1 MMSNK
6 ICLAFDVGTTNS
18 AISVMKNGRITEITI
33 PGEGSQ
39 LQSAVYWPDGEK
51 PKVGR
56 SAFRA
61 GYKSPEFLHT
71 HFKRRMYDEPR
82 APVYGGH
89 TAIELTAEI
98 IRELVKVACKSDPE
112 IQQHLVGTKPRQD
125 LVVCVTHPASYGIQ
139 QTDDLREAGRLA
151 GIEIDHFM
159 PEPAAAGYRLLEE
172 YQHLVLQH
180 NYLVVVDVGGG
191 TSDCIV
197 HRWIQGILNTVVGAT
212 GDNYLGGDNIT
223 GVIFVHIANKLKLP
237 LEGCFDE
244 RRGLN
249 LAHPSLNSDKKR
261 RAAIEIWLA
270 AADLKQQLSTSD
282 HASAFISGRSGP
294 EELTLTSAEYD
305 ELTAQFGQSYRNAI
319 SGLLGD
325 SGLSF
330 ADIHHVALAG
340 GSAMARGILQ
350 HTAEVTGKPADE
362 IWISSSASHVVA
374 SGAAIACYRNENS
387 DTHIGRGLGIRVAA
401 GGNGNKYY
409 TNKMIVPTN
418 TIIKSTG
425 EIYRATGQRLVSTGG
440 ILRLRIQFVEA
451 KAAVF
456 VPKPEPGIP
465 SLLDD
470 SEVNRL
476 REVIHDLDVPAGE
489 HEVHVG
495 FSICAG
501 STNYQLAFADS
512 QLEGVSGRLE
522 SESTVDEPEMSYQPI
537 DLAILLDISGSMKD
551 GKLENAALAIE
562 NVINQTVDTD
572 VRTAV
577 VTFGHQTGLLSTFGT
592 PQADIIHAVQRLSPG
607 GGTLMTEALEIA
619 RDELRAQNT
628 GAHRLAI
635 LVTDGYPNSP
645 ESAESAAAEL
655 KTEAEL
661 ICFGIG
667 KSVDEGYLTRL
678 ATSPQHYFF
687 TDDPRR
693 IPALFAQIIEL
704 YLSEGVNQTCGDS
717 IS

>member
-1 MMSNK
+1 MSNK
-6 ICLAFDVGTTNS
+6 ISLGIDVGTTNS
-18 AISVMKNGRITEITI
+18 AISILKNGRNAEVTI
-33 PGEGSQ
+33 PGEGPQ

-56 SAFRA
+56 SAYRA
-61 GYKSPEFLHT
+61 AFKNPEFLYT

-112 IQQHLVGTKPRQD
+112 IQQHLESSKARQE
-125 LVVCVTHPASYGIQ
+125 LIVCLTHPASYGIQ

-172 YQHLVLQH
+172 YQHLVNQNNRLAI
-180 NYLVVVDVGGG
+180 VDTGGG
-191 TSDCIV
+191 TTDCTV
-197 HRWIQGILNTVVGAT
+197 HEWTQGVLNTIVGAT
-212 GDNYLGGDNIT
+212 GDNFLGGDNIT
-223 GVIFVHIANKLKLP
+223 GAIFVHIARKLKAP
-237 LEGCFDE
+237 IEDCFDPH
-244 RRGLN
+244 RGLV
-249 LAHPSLNSDKKR
+249 LAHPSLNSEKKR
-261 RAAIEIWLA
+261 RLAMEFWAA
-270 AADLKQQLSTSD
+270 AADLKLQLSTSED
-282 HASAFISGRSGP
+282 ATAFVSGRSGP
-294 EELTLTSAEYD
+294 EELSLSGSEYD
-305 ELTAQFGQSYRNAI
+305 ELTVPIWQTFKTAI
-319 SGLLGD
+319 SGMLGD
-325 SGLSF
+325 SGMSF

-350 HTAEVTGKPADE
+350 QTAEVTGKPASE
-362 IWISSSASHVVA
+362 ILISSSASHVVS

-401 GGNGNKYY
+401 GANGNKYY

-425 EIYRATGQRLVSTGG
+425 EVFRATGQRLTSNGG
-440 ILRLRIQFVEA
+440 NARLRIQFVEA

-456 VPKPEPGIP
+456 VPAPEPGIP

-489 HEVHVG
+489 HEVFVG
-495 FSICAG
+495 FSISAG
-501 STNYQLAFADS
+501 STNYQLAFENS

-522 SESTVDEPEMSYQPI
+522 SVSTDDQIEMSNQSI

-551 GKLENAALAIE
+551 GKLENAVLAIE
-562 NVINQTVDTD
+562 NVVNQTIGTD
-572 VRTAV
+572 IRTAV
-577 VTFGHQTGLLSTFGT
+577 VTFGHQTCLLSSFGT
-592 PQADIIHAVQRLSPG
+592 PQADIVHAVQRLSPA
-607 GGTLMTEALEIA
+607 GGTLMTEAIEIA

-645 ESAESAAAEL
+645 NSAEIAATDL
-655 KTEAEL
+655 KSEVEL

-667 KSVDEGYLTRL
+667 ASVDEGYLTRL
-678 ATSPQHYFF
+678 ATSPQHYFYA
-687 TDDPRR
+687 DDPRR
-693 IPALFAQIIEL
+693 IPALFEQIIEL
-704 YLSEGVNQTCGDS
+704 YLS
-717 IS
+717 